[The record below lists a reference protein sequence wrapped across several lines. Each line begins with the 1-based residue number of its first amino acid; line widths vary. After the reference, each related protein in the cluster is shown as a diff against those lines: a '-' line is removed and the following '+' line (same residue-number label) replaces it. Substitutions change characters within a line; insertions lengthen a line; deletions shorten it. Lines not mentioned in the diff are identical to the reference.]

1 MVVQGEDDLFGVLE
15 VLDRGVGGEEMVPN
29 MAVAPPER
37 RECAPMSSRENQS
50 LAAPTQRVSALMTE
64 IMFEVLTERSP

>member
-1 MVVQGEDDLFGVLE
+1 MNPSKCHRPMVMRVRSGTPEIC
-15 VLDRGVGGEEMVPN
+15 